1 MRYRHRFRVR
11 APLAAVAEF
20 HGRADSMAAIT
31 PPIIPIRIKGTPP
44 QLAAGSEMAFTM
56 WLGPLPVK
64 WRAYIS
70 QLSSKGFTDHQIEG
84 PFGYWIHEHIFVDV
98 DGQHTDVIDEVQ
110 AGLKWHAFW
119 APVGLAMWLGLPL
132 LFAYRGWKTRRMLEC
147 TVKS

>member
-1 MRYRHRFRVR
+1 
-11 APLAAVAEF
+11 
-20 HGRADSMAAIT
+20 MAAIT
-31 PPIIPIRIKGTPP
+31 PPIIPIRTKGTPP

-84 PFGYWIHEHIFVDV
+84 PFGYWIHEHIFVDI
-98 DGQHTDVIDEVQ
+98 DGQHTEVIDEVQ
-110 AGLKWHAFW
+110 AGLKRSAVW

-132 LFAYRGWKTRRMLEC
+132 LFAYRGWKTRRTLEGA
-147 TVKS
+147 TKL